1 MKMIPAM
8 IIAAAKKKVT
18 ERRLLPSCELLPL
31 KNEPVGVCADA
42 ETTPSK
48 SSNAAAIGPFKA
60 FNPNASA
67 TSLRPICAAHDFSNP
82 GTLVTAIKLFI
93 FHSFHEFTLSTIPF
107 SRLIISNARE
117 PFDVLASPQ
126 LPCHEVG
133 PDVAERRRYVSQTG
147 PLDSNPASVDHHH
160 NGPASRRSWAIP
172 PREGARI

>member
-1 MKMIPAM
+1 MKIIPAI
-8 IIAAAKKKVT
+8 IIAAAKKKGT
-18 ERRLLPSCELLPL
+18 ERRLLPSCGLLQL

-67 TSLRPICAAHDFSNP
+67 TSLRPICAAREFSNP

-93 FHSFHEFTLSTIPF
+93 FHSSMNSLFQQFPLA
-107 SRLIISNARE
+107 RLIVSTSRE
-117 PFDVLASPQ
+117 PFDGRASLQ

-133 PDVAERRRYVSQTG
+133 PDVAERRRHVSQTG

-160 NGPASRRSWAIP
+160 NGPASSRSWAIP
-172 PREGARI
+172 PRKGARI